1 MKPKQLS
8 AIECQKIE
16 LDGVRYVI
24 LRESAFTELCRAA
37 GVPPQGNADGGDRSL
52 GGSLDDGIDLDRAS
66 MAEKIKRRRQSAGLS
81 QAELARRAGVRPET
95 LNRIE
100 RGRTTPDFST
110 VRKLVI
116 AMNAAERESLNLNLS
131 KTKGDQSNENEQ

>member
-1 MKPKQLS
+1 MKSKHNP

-16 LDGVRYVI
+16 LDGTCYVI
-24 LRESAFTELCRAA
+24 LRESVYAELCRAA
-37 GVPPQGNADGGDRSL
+37 GITARSDIPECQQSL
-52 GGSLDDGIDLDRAS
+52 NTTIGSGIDLDQSS
-66 MAEKIKRRRQSAGLS
+66 MAEKIKRRRQVSGLS
-81 QAELARRAGVRPET
+81 QAELARRAGIRPET

-116 AMNAAERESLNLNLS
+116 AMNKAEQDSLNLNLPPN
-131 KTKGDQSNENEQ
+131 KGDHSNENEQ

>member
-1 MKPKQLS
+1 M
-8 AIECQKIE
+8 EWQKIE
-16 LDGVRYVI
+16 LDGTRYVI
-24 LRESAFTELCRAA
+24 LRESAFEELCLAA
-37 GVPPQGNADGGDRSL
+37 GVPLKSSL
-52 GGSLDDGIDLDRAS
+52 HGEAETLESSIGLDRVP
-66 MAEKIKRRRQSAGLS
+66 MAERIKRRRQSTGLS

-116 AMNAAERESLNLNLS
+116 AMNTVERESVKLTVNCTERGS
-131 KTKGDQSNENEQ
+131 CDENE

>member
-8 AIECQKIE
+8 AIETQKIVLE
-16 LDGVRYVI
+16 GTMYVI
-24 LRESAFTELCRAA
+24 LRESAFAELCLAA
-37 GVPPQGNADGGDRSL
+37 GVSPRDDYRYPHDT
-52 GGSLDDGIDLDRAS
+52 LDAGIDLDQAS

-81 QAELARRAGVRPET
+81 QAELASRAGVRPET

-116 AMNAAERESLNLNLS
+116 AMNAAERESLNLNLPQ
-131 KTKGDQSNENEQ
+131 TKGDQNNENNQ